1 MVEVPAP
8 TRLIDAQAV
17 SRQLQRLASGPGAP
31 WLHQEIGRRLVQ
43 RLALIRMQPDCII
56 DWWAGL
62 GAADPM
68 LAEAYPKAQRVA
80 VEPSLAWQTRTT
92 RQRHLPWWSAK
103 RWTASPQSVLLE
115 DAQLPKAQ
123 LLWSNMMLHASIDPV
138 AVIERWHGLLQ
149 PGGFLM
155 FSCLGP
161 GSLLGLRQIYQ
172 QHQWPVPTI
181 DFVDMHD
188 LGDMLVRAGFADPV
202 MDQELLTLTWA
213 TPEALLEELR
223 TLGANAHP
231 GRYAGLR
238 TMQWK
243 SQLLQS
249 LELLR
254 GADGR
259 LQLQFEISY
268 GHAFKAAPRVKVASE
283 ARISV
288 DDMRVMARS
297 GSAKTKPP
305 GPPSVG

>member
-1 MVEVPAP
+1 MLEAAAP

-17 SRQLQRLASGPGAP
+17 SRVLQRQALGSGAP
-31 WLHQEIGRRLVQ
+31 WLHQEIARRLAQ
-43 RLALIRMQPDCII
+43 RLAVIRLQPERLI

-62 GAADPM
+62 GAADPL
-68 LAEAYPKAQRVA
+68 LAQAYPKAERIA
-80 VEPSLAWQTRTT
+80 VEASSAWQQRTVA
-92 RQRHLPWWSAK
+92 QRLLPWWSAK
-103 RWTASPQSVLLE
+103 RWAAPPQPVLLQ
-115 DAQLPKAQ
+115 DASLPKTQ
-123 LLWSNMMLHASIDPV
+123 LLWSNMMLHAATDPV
-138 AVIERWHGLLQ
+138 AVIERWHELLE

-161 GSLLGLRQIYQ
+161 GSLLGLRQVYQ
-172 QHQWPVPTI
+172 QRQWPAPAI

-202 MDQELLTLTWA
+202 MDQEVLTLTWA
-213 TPEALLEELR
+213 TPQALLDELR
-223 TLGANAHP
+223 ALGGNAHP
-231 GRYAGLR
+231 KRFAGLR
-238 TMQWK
+238 TLEWK
-243 SQLLQS
+243 RQLLQS

-259 LQLQFEISY
+259 LQLHFEISY

-288 DDMRVMARS
+288 DDMRTMGRS
-297 GSAKTKPP
+297 GSAKTKLP